1 MSNEVS
7 IASPDGVITRD
18 YTTEEAA
25 QVEKDKTAEADYI
38 AKKYD
43 YKKKM
48 KTDRDAGNAKLLS
61 LGLTQDQVTALTGYD
76 PNINK

>member
-25 QVEKDKTAEADYI
+25 QSEKDKASEADYV
-38 AKKYD
+38 AKRYA
-43 YKKKM
+43 YKSKIKAD
-48 KTDRDAGNAKLLS
+48 KDAGNAKLLS
-61 LGLTQDQVTALTGYD
+61 LGLTQNQVTALTGYD

>member
-7 IASPDGVITRD
+7 IASPDGVTTRD
-18 YTTEEAA
+18 YTTEEATQA
-25 QVEKDKTAEADYI
+25 AKDKTEIEDYDSKRY
-38 AKKYD
+38 A
-43 YKKKM
+43 YKTKI
-48 KTDRDAGNAKLLS
+48 KTDKDAGNAKLLS